1 MRSFA
6 RAGATRGGVYRE
18 VSRSPYAHG
27 RAGARRRKSRSSR
40 RAPRRSCRYGTLELA
55 SLVYRPMMQG
65 RQDLSQRI
73 AMLDR
78 YIYLI
83 QHRMIEDESGVFDEI
98 SFRKSGIVFLNLDE
112 GKVSCKL

>member
-1 MRSFA
+1 MREQAPLAAVFIEKFLDLLTPMGA
-6 RAGATRGGVYRE
+6 PGAG
-18 VSRSPYAHG
+18 
-27 RAGARRRKSRSSR
+27 RRKSRSSR
-40 RAPRRSCRYGTLELA
+40 RAPRRSCRYETLELA
-55 SLVYRPMMQG
+55 SLVYVPMMQG
-65 RQDLSQRI
+65 RRKDRSQRI